1 MAITAEQLPDVT
13 FRFHGR
19 ANDITIQK
27 NKALEPF
34 GKQVLNYG
42 QVLRL
47 LPTPEQ
53 AQDLNQQIGNAR
65 FVRNRYLE
73 ERIRLYQEKKLSLGV
88 ERIPSKTE
96 GRKPVSPKVRQ
107 IRPGSSPSKRR
118 LCLPELL
125 FRKIRV
131 SKEGIPVQAER
142 QPVYHQTYK
151 QQPFPCPG

>member
-1 MAITAEQLPDVT
+1 MAITAEQLPDGT

-88 ERIPSKTE
+88 ETFKKEYLPKLKEENRFSE
-96 GRKPVSPKVRQ
+96 GQTNSPWK
-107 IRPGSSPSKRR
+107 
-118 LCLPELL
+118 
-125 FRKIRV
+125 
-131 SKEGIPVQAER
+131 
-142 QPVYHQTYK
+142 
-151 QQPFPCPG
+151 QPFKA

>member
-1 MAITAEQLPDVT
+1 MAITAEQLPDGT

-53 AQDLNQQIGNAR
+53 AQDLNQQIGNAGLFATAIWKSGSVCIR
-65 FVRNRYLE
+65 KRNSPLE
-73 ERIRLYQEKKLSLGV
+73 LKHLKKN
-88 ERIPSKTE
+88 TF
-96 GRKPVSPKVRQ
+96 Q
-107 IRPGSSPSKRR
+107 N
-118 LCLPELL
+118 
-125 FRKIRV
+125 
-131 SKEGIPVQAER
+131 
-142 QPVYHQTYK
+142 
-151 QQPFPCPG
+151 

>member
-1 MAITAEQLPDVT
+1 MAITAEQLPDGT

-73 ERIRLYQEKKLSLGV
+73 ERIRLYQEKK
-88 ERIPSKTE
+88 
-96 GRKPVSPKVRQ
+96 VRQ

>member
-1 MAITAEQLPDVT
+1 MAITAEQLPDGT

-73 ERIRLYQEKKLSLGV
+73 ERSVCIRKRNSPLELKHLKKN
-88 ERIPSKTE
+88 TF
-96 GRKPVSPKVRQ
+96 Q
-107 IRPGSSPSKRR
+107 N
-118 LCLPELL
+118 
-125 FRKIRV
+125 
-131 SKEGIPVQAER
+131 
-142 QPVYHQTYK
+142 
-151 QQPFPCPG
+151 

>member
-1 MAITAEQLPDVT
+1 MAITAEQLPDGT

-65 FVRNRYLE
+65 RGTGRWTAIWKSGSVCIRKRNSPLE
-73 ERIRLYQEKKLSLGV
+73 LKHLKKN
-88 ERIPSKTE
+88 TF
-96 GRKPVSPKVRQ
+96 Q
-107 IRPGSSPSKRR
+107 N
-118 LCLPELL
+118 
-125 FRKIRV
+125 
-131 SKEGIPVQAER
+131 
-142 QPVYHQTYK
+142 
-151 QQPFPCPG
+151 